1 MTKIA
6 ILASDAPDAQ
16 AAALALRSRYGDVP
30 QADAEVIVALGGDG
44 LMLDALHAT
53 MSTGKPIYGMNRGSL
68 GFLTNEY
75 RPDGL
80 MERITAA
87 TTETIHPLLATVTD
101 VEGKAYSAR
110 AINEVSLLRQS
121 YQAAKL
127 QIAVDGH
134 IRLDELMCDGV
145 LVATP
150 ARP

>member
-16 AAALALRSRYGDVP
+16 AAALALRSGYGGVP
-30 QADAEVIVALGGDG
+30 QAEADVIVALGGDG

-80 MERITAA
+80 LERIAA
-87 TTETIHPLLATVTD
+87 ASTETIHPLLAIVKD
-101 VEGKAYSAR
+101 VEGATHSAR

-127 QIAVDGH
+127 RITV
-134 IRLDELMCDGV
+134 
-145 LVATP
+145 
-150 ARP
+150 

>member
-16 AAALALRSRYGDVP
+16 AAAADLRFRYGDAP
-30 QADAEVIVALGGDG
+30 QSDAEVIVALGGDG

-53 MSTGKPIYGMNRGSL
+53 MSTGKPIYGMNRGSV

-80 MERITAA
+80 ADRLAAA
-87 TTETIHPLLATVTD
+87 TMETIHPLLATVTD
-101 VEGKAYSAR
+101 IDGATHFAR

-127 QIAVDGH
+127 
-134 IRLDELMCDGV
+134 R
-145 LVATP
+145 
-150 ARP
+150 

>member
-16 AAALALRSRYGDVP
+16 AAARELRARYGDVA
-30 QADAEVIVALGGDG
+30 QGEAEVIVALGGDG

-53 MSTGKPIYGMNRGSL
+53 MSSGQPIYGMNRGSV
-68 GFLTNEY
+68 GFLANEY
-75 RPDGL
+75 RADGL
-80 MERITAA
+80 LERLGAA

-101 VEGKAYSAR
+101 VAGSVHTAR

-127 QIAVDGH
+127 RITIDGH
-134 IRLDELMCDGV
+134 VRLAELMCDGA
-145 LVATP
+145 L
-150 ARP
+150 